1 MSSRRSSHSRQ
12 SSSSPKITE
21 DQIIDLISKLQAL
34 LPDTRIRNTDRASAE
49 KVLKETCRYIKN
61 LQNEVDDLSEKLA
74 ELLASTEETNS
85 AQASII
91 QSLLM

>member
-34 LPDTRIRNTDRASAE
+34 LPDTRIRNTDR
-49 KVLKETCRYIKN
+49 VTLLLLFIYIY
-61 LQNEVDDLSEKLA
+61 LA
-74 ELLASTEETNS
+74 YIYHHYHYFSRMC
-85 AQASII
+85 IYRF
-91 QSLLM
+91 SLYTLI